1 MSTRKTFTA
10 LAERLNVVLN
20 RTRNFDSVALHRT
33 RNFDTGADRRATA
46 TAYTKG
52 CQDGLAAAAR
62 IAASTFAEDN
72 PRFDYA
78 KFYAAVGLDSNGDVP
93 SEVRA
98 R

>member
-10 LAERLNVVLN
+10 LAERLNVVL
-20 RTRNFDSVALHRT
+20 HRT
-33 RNFDTGADRRATA
+33 RNFGSGD
-46 TAYTKG
+46 YTKG
-52 CQDGLAAAAR
+52 CQDGIAAAAR

-72 PRFDYA
+72 PRFDFA

-98 R
+98 